1 MFSSYA
7 PVFLPECQ
15 SRALG
20 ILLGQG
26 WKERESSPSQRKDL
40 KPSASKVGFAPFS
53 LDILP
58 HSQGLE
64 GWEDLKLG
72 VWSMTLADN
81 EMPSLDNWNEIVV
94 LAATGMSQYQAKWM
108 KPYTRGEYCTS
119 LFIWSVHYTE
129 TKHRLVFSGREKW
142 EWLQMGFGGQWKCSN
157 TELWWLYKSVNLLR
171 CIEFTVEMNG
181 SYATRC
187 QQNYF

>member
-1 MFSSYA
+1 MTLNSEYLDSFTIIMFSSYA

-40 KPSASKVGFAPFS
+40 KPSASKVGFAPFFFFGYS
-53 LDILP
+53 TSFPGPGVLRR
-58 HSQGLE
+58 LE
-64 GWEDLKLG
+64 AG

-81 EMPSLDNWNEIVV
+81 EMPSIDNWNEIVV
-94 LAATGMSQYQAKWM
+94 LAATGMSQYQAKWT
-108 KPYTRGEYCTS
+108 KPYTRGEYGTS
-119 LFIWSVHYTE
+119 LFIWSVHSIE

-157 TELWWLYKSVNLLR
+157 TEL
-171 CIEFTVEMNG
+171 
-181 SYATRC
+181 
-187 QQNYF
+187 